1 MSNQGA
7 IYTNNPTNIAVN
19 RILFD
24 RKTIENSLKE
34 LDIEGI
40 YFHYDKNNVDTH
52 YKKLII
58 GPADTPYEGGFYF
71 FKGQYPDNYPFYPMT
86 MKTMTQGGGVR
97 KHPNLYVC
105 GKCCFSFLGTWQGP
119 PWTAVQNCK
128 TVAFSIRSVLTE
140 NPIENEPGWEN
151 KKDERTSKYAQLITY
166 FNIRHAVIDM
176 FNNPPDG
183 FSVFKPII
191 ERQFLN
197 HYSKYLDII
206 EKLSKKLQNNQTI
219 ASPVYGFSI
228 KIDYDFVR
236 NELKKI
242 HDSIDKSKYVNNS
255 NDSQPKISDKNVE
268 ESKKEQI
275 QTESQ
280 INNIVNDISNI
291 QLESQTDLELV
302 ENDMDTESTMSNL
315 KKKIPNKLAKD
326 LPLDFE
332 YKSENDGQI
341 YKVIEVKMKN
351 GMSYK
356 KWSKKK

>member
-7 IYTNNPTNIAVN
+7 TYTNNPTNIAVN

-40 YFHYDKNNVDTH
+40 YFHYDKNNVDSH

-58 GPADTPYEGGFYF
+58 GTGDTPYEGGFYF
-71 FKGQYPDNYPFYPMT
+71 FKGQYPDQYPFYPMT
-86 MKTMTQGGGVR
+86 MKTMTQGGNVR

-151 KKDERTSKYAQLITY
+151 KKDERTNKYAQLITY

-176 FNNPPDG
+176 FNKPPDG
-183 FSVFKPII
+183 FNVFKPIV

-197 HYSKYLDII
+197 HYNKYLDII
-206 EKLSKKLQNNQTI
+206 EKLSQKLPNNQTI

-228 KIDYDFVR
+228 KIDYDFLKK
-236 NELKKI
+236 ELKKI
-242 HDSIDKSKYVNNS
+242 YDSIDKTKYEQKPTEIPIKTT
-255 NDSQPKISDKNVE
+255 DSP
-268 ESKKEQI
+268 
-275 QTESQ
+275 
-280 INNIVNDISNI
+280 IVNDKNEK
-291 QLESQTDLELV
+291 LPTKESVKITDTLLDNTNNENSEQEYDNSSDSLV
-302 ENDMDTESTMSNL
+302 NTFSI
-315 KKKIPNKLAKD
+315 KKKTPNAVAKD
-326 LPLDFE
+326 LPIDFE

-351 GMSYK
+351 GISYK